1 MWLSQPAESAA
12 NAQQEACL
20 CPHSPVYLPP
30 TQEVW
35 RSDSGWGFREAGR
48 GLGVGEG
55 EEVTAAGIQSCSSG
69 AISSQLRE
77 CHQDGPA
84 GGDSE
89 GGTWW
94 AEAQ

>member
-20 CPHSPVYLPP
+20 CPHSPVHLPP

-55 EEVTAAGIQSCSSG
+55 EEVTAAGIQSSAG

-77 CHQDGPA
+77 CHQDGPP
-84 GGDSE
+84 GGASE
-89 GGTWW
+89 GGAWW